1 MRGRYGLGQWLRF
14 TSRGYLVGAIVF
26 CVMAA
31 FLSMLIGRY
40 WFALSQVGFAVAVGL
55 ILAGV
60 ERKEGVFWPILFWG
74 SLAVSVLA
82 VLAEGLT

>member
-1 MRGRYGLGQWLRF
+1 MGQRLF

-26 CVMAA
+26 SVIAA
-31 FLSMLIGRY
+31 ILSVILGRY
-40 WFALSQVGFAVAVGL
+40 WFALSQVGFTVAVIL

-60 ERKEGVFWPILFWG
+60 ERKRGVFWPILFWG